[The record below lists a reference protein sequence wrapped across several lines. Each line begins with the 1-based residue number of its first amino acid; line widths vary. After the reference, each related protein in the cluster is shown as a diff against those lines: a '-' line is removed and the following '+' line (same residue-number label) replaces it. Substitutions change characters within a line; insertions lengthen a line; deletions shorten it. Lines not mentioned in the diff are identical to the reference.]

1 MTLPQPT
8 GQKSYMGKFANDA
21 AALAR
26 IRAMK
31 WDTTKDG
38 LGQPEE
44 GMTYTDT
51 TLKIDKVYID
61 GTWKLQGVSTT
72 INLADDAG
80 IVIPTGKTGW
90 GFAMIGDAEEYGR
103 FTFKADGTVTLLES
117 SANTVST
124 DTDTKFCIYDAGAGI
139 AIKNRL
145 GAAKDVSYDVKYM

>member
-1 MTLPQPT
+1 MSLPTPI
-8 GQKSYMGKFANDA
+8 GQNVYMGTFADDA
-21 AALAR
+21 AVLVYT
-26 IRAMK
+26 RAMK

-51 TLKIDKVYID
+51 TLKLDKVYIN
-61 GTWKLQGVSTT
+61 GTWKYQGVNTT
-72 INLADDAG
+72 VNLADDDE
-80 IVIPTGKTGW
+80 ILIPTGKTGW

-145 GAAKDVSYDVKYM
+145 GAAKDVSYEIKFM